1 VQDGVVL
8 DDLDSRLAHALQLD
22 GRAPFSRLAT
32 VLGVSEQTVARRFRR
47 LRADGV
53 VRVLGMPT
61 PSRGEPHWFVRV
73 RVQPAAAEAV
83 GAALARRP
91 DVTWVCITSGGA
103 EITFTTRPAGARQ
116 RDLLL
121 LDRLPRTV
129 QVLELHAFEVLHDW
143 VGGAYEWTAFP
154 TALPDAQAAE
164 LTPGTTG
171 GPATIEPDDQPLL
184 DALAVDGRL
193 GWAELAARTG
203 WSESRVARRVDALR
217 AAGALFFDLEID
229 PGAFG
234 HPVEALLWLGVAP
247 GELEQVGEALAR
259 APESAYTAALTGPSN
274 LLVVVTAHDR
284 AHLYRFITE
293 RVGSLPV
300 RSMETSPVLRR
311 LKQAASPPGSADGA
325 RVPDPV
331 PVRR

>member
-1 VQDGVVL
+1 VQDGPVL
-8 DDLDSRLAHALQLD
+8 DELDSRLAHALQVD
-22 GRAPFSRLAT
+22 GRAPFSRLAS

-47 LRADGV
+47 LRGDGV
-53 VRVLGMPT
+53 LRVLGLPT

-73 RVQPAAAEAV
+73 RVQPAAAGAV

-91 DVTWVCITSGGA
+91 DVSWVSITSGGA
-103 EITFTTRPAGARQ
+103 ELTFTTRPAGARQ

-129 QVLELHAFEVLHDW
+129 QVIELHAFEVLHDW
-143 VGGAYEWTAFP
+143 IGGGYEWSAFP
-154 TALPDAQAAE
+154 APLTDAEVAQLAPAR
-164 LTPGTTG
+164 TG
-171 GPATIEPDDQPLL
+171 GPAGAEPEDQPLL
-184 DALAVDGRL
+184 DALALDGRL

-203 WSESRVARRVDALR
+203 WSESRVARRVEALR
-217 AAGALFFDLEID
+217 AGGALFVDLEI
-229 PGAFG
+229 AFEALG

-274 LLVVVTAHDR
+274 LLVVVAARDR

-293 RVGSLPV
+293 EVGSLPV

-311 LKQAASPPGSADGA
+311 VKLAGSRTDG
-325 RVPDPV
+325 DPV
-331 PVRR
+331 AAPARGR

>member
-1 VQDGVVL
+1 ML
-8 DDLDSRLAHALQLD
+8 DDLDSRLAHALQVD
-22 GRAPFSRLAT
+22 GRAPFSRLAA

-47 LRADGV
+47 LRGDGV
-53 VRVLGMPT
+53 LRVLGLPT

-83 GAALARRP
+83 AEALARRP
-91 DVTWVCITSGGA
+91 DVTWVSITSGGA

-129 QVLELHAFEVLHDW
+129 QVTELHAFEVLHDW
-143 VGGAYEWTAFP
+143 TGGRYEWSAFP
-154 TALPDAQAAE
+154 TPLTDAEVDALSPAAA
-164 LTPGTTG
+164 G
-171 GPATIEPDDQPLL
+171 GPARVEPEDQPLL
-184 DALAVDGRL
+184 DALALDGRL

-203 WSESRVARRVDALR
+203 WSESRVARRVEALR
-217 AAGALFFDLEID
+217 AGGALLVDLEI
-229 PGAFG
+229 AFEALG
-234 HPVEALLWLGVAP
+234 SPVEALLWLGVAP
-247 GELEQVGEALAR
+247 GEMEQVGEALAW

-274 LLVVVTAHDR
+274 LLVVVAAHDR

-300 RSMETSPVLRR
+300 RAMETSPVLRR
-311 LKQAASPPGSADGA
+311 VKQAGNRTDGV
-325 RVPDPV
+325 RLGNPV
-331 PVRR
+331 GTSTRGR